1 MYVMKIFL
9 FDKIWSKKKNII
21 IEFNELWKWYIIQIR
36 RIDIIIYISIY
47 NINLK
52 ITLRDHKTVLV
63 MEIKNL

>member
-1 MYVMKIFL
+1 MLWKYSYLIR
-9 FDKIWSKKKNII
+9 FDQKKKNII